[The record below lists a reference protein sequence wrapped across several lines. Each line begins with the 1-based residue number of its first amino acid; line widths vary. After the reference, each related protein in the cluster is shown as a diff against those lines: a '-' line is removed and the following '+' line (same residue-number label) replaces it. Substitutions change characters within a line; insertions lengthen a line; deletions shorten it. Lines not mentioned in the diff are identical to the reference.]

1 MLKKLSA
8 VFAILVLA
16 ATLIVASFDSA
27 EAGRRGRGAAF
38 VGGLALGALAL
49 GALSAHADDHEVDY
63 DEGGQCYRGRP
74 VCNWVP
80 GDCYRDRWGD
90 TRCEGGYR
98 ECHRPL
104 ICE

>member
-8 VFAILVLA
+8 VFAILALA
-16 ATLIVASFDSA
+16 GTLIVASFDSA

-49 GALSAHADDHEVDY
+49 GALSAEAGDHDVDY
-63 DEGGQCYRGRP
+63 DEGGQCYRGPRR
-74 VCNWVP
+74 CHWVP

-90 TRCEGGYR
+90 LRCEGGYR

-104 ICE
+104 VCD

>member
-8 VFAILVLA
+8 VAAILVLA
-16 ATLIVASFDSA
+16 ATLVVASFDSA
-27 EAGRRGRGAAF
+27 EARRGRGAAAF
-38 VGGLALGALAL
+38 VGGLAVGALAL
-49 GALSAHADDHEVDY
+49 GALSAEANYGDY

-74 VCNWVP
+74 RCHWVP
-80 GDCYRDRWGD
+80 GECFRDRWGD
-90 TRCEGGYR
+90 RHCEEGYR